1 MQADK
6 TTLGDLS
13 LFTHDEE
20 HSVFHHLNFTR
31 TVGGKQWL
39 HYFLINPFDNIHKIT
54 ETQNVLRRMLEVHAH
69 WSNTLIS
76 NGTIMVMEKFYET
89 SIQEI
94 PSHPNFISSLFY
106 RAFNSSDFS
115 LLKYSLKHFVDF
127 VIGLDEIVRLL
138 SSEDNPSLLQTPLE
152 RIKMLLNRPALQTLL
167 TMGKTKDLSMQEI
180 LSNGHFIRRH
190 FKPEAL
196 ELIDIYGKLDAYYSL
211 ATACKQFK
219 FSFPSFIDS
228 KQPIVFAKQLYH
240 PLIPLPVAYDISLSP
255 EKNFL
260 FLTGANMGGK
270 STFIKA
276 TGVAIY
282 LAHIGMGVP
291 AQEMQL
297 SLFDGLLSNINV
309 VDNIIQGESYFY
321 NEVQRI
327 RKTIEKISDGKKW
340 LILIDELFKGTNV
353 QDAMKCSTVVIEG
366 LRKMSNALFIL
377 STHLYEIGE
386 SLKQYPNIQF
396 RYFETEVRGDE
407 LIFSYQL
414 KEGISN
420 DRLGYLILKRE
431 KVVELLEKL

>member
-54 ETQNVLRRMLEVHAH
+54 ETQKVIRRMLEVHAN

-89 SIQEI
+89 SIQEL

-106 RAFNSSDFS
+106 RAFNASDFS

-138 SSEDNPSLLQTPLE
+138 SSDDNPSLLQTPLE

-167 TMGKTKDLSMQEI
+167 TMGKSKDLSMKEI
-180 LSNGHFIRRH
+180 LSSGYFIRRH

-228 KQPIVFAKQLYH
+228 DQPIVSAR
-240 PLIPLPVAYDISLSP
+240 
-255 EKNFL
+255 
-260 FLTGANMGGK
+260 
-270 STFIKA
+270 
-276 TGVAIY
+276 Y
-282 LAHIGMGVP
+282 LLVP
-291 AQEMQL
+291 AV
-297 SLFDGLLSNINV
+297 SL
-309 VDNIIQGESYFY
+309 
-321 NEVQRI
+321 
-327 RKTIEKISDGKKW
+327 
-340 LILIDELFKGTNV
+340 
-353 QDAMKCSTVVIEG
+353 C
-366 LRKMSNALFIL
+366 
-377 STHLYEIGE
+377 
-386 SLKQYPNIQF
+386 
-396 RYFETEVRGDE
+396 
-407 LIFSYQL
+407 
-414 KEGISN
+414 
-420 DRLGYLILKRE
+420 
-431 KVVELLEKL
+431 

>member
-260 FLTGANMGGK
+260 FLTGAEYGRK
-270 STFIKA
+270 K
-276 TGVAIY
+276 
-282 LAHIGMGVP
+282 
-291 AQEMQL
+291 
-297 SLFDGLLSNINV
+297 
-309 VDNIIQGESYFY
+309 YFY
-321 NEVQRI
+321 
-327 RKTIEKISDGKKW
+327 
-340 LILIDELFKGTNV
+340 
-353 QDAMKCSTVVIEG
+353 
-366 LRKMSNALFIL
+366 
-377 STHLYEIGE
+377 
-386 SLKQYPNIQF
+386 
-396 RYFETEVRGDE
+396 
-407 LIFSYQL
+407 
-414 KEGISN
+414 
-420 DRLGYLILKRE
+420 
-431 KVVELLEKL
+431 